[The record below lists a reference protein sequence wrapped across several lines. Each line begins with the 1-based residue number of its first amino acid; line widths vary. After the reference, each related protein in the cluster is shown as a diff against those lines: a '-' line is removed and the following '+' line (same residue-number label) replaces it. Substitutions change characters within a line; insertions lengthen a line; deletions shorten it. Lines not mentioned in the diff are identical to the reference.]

1 MNRLSSLATLVAL
14 PSVQHKKRFLIG
26 PSVILAVLLPP
37 FAAAAEH
44 LASNST
50 QLAAAIKRAWPGDSI
65 VMADGTWKDAEI
77 VFMAKGSAQKPVSLR
92 ARTPGKVVLT
102 GQSRLHI
109 GGSYLVVDGLWFKDG
124 SIKSGSIIEF
134 RVNPKTHASQCRLTN
149 CAITDY
155 NPPERGLDYKWC
167 SLYGQNN
174 RVDHCYFAGKT
185 HVGTTLVVWVGQQ
198 PDRHRIDHNHF
209 GPRPPLGENG
219 GETIRVGTS
228 EVSMNASRTIA
239 EDNLFERCNGEVEVI
254 SNKSCENTYRRNTFR
269 ECAGTL
275 TLRHGNRC
283 EVYDNVF
290 IGNGKKHT
298 GGVRIIG
305 EDHRVFRNHFLNLAG
320 KDTRA
325 AICMMNGIPNSE
337 LHGYWQV
344 KRALVTS
351 NAFVH
356 CAQNFVIGY
365 AGKDGTLP
373 PVACVITNN
382 VIAGASA
389 EAPPQPAM
397 LKDVGPAWR
406 GTEPSDRR

>member
-1 MNRLSSLATLVAL
+1 MRRF
-14 PSVQHKKRFLIG
+14 PIQSVFA
-26 PSVILAVLLPP
+26 LAVLLPSLV
-37 FAAAAEH
+37 AAAEH
-44 LASNST
+44 PAPNPT
-50 QLAAAIKRAWPGDSI
+50 QLAAAVRRAWPGDSI
-65 VMADGTWKDAEI
+65 VMADGVWKDAEI
-77 VFMAKGSAQKPVSLR
+77 VFTAKGSAQKPVTLR

-102 GQSRLHI
+102 GQSRLHM
-109 GGSYLVVDGLWFKDG
+109 GGSHLVVDGLWFKDG
-124 SIKSGSIIEF
+124 FVKSGSVIEF
-134 RVNPKTHASQCRLTN
+134 RGNPKTLASQCRLTN

-155 NPPERGLDYKWC
+155 NPPERATDYKWC

-185 HVGTTLVVWVGQQ
+185 HVGTMLVVWVGEQ
-198 PDRHRIDHNHF
+198 PDQHRIDHNHF

-228 EVSMNASRTIA
+228 EVSMNASRTTV
-239 EDNLFERCNGEVEVI
+239 EDNLFEHCNGEVEII
-254 SNKSCENTYRRNTFR
+254 SNKSCENVYRRNTFR

-290 IGNGKKHT
+290 IGNSKKHT

-344 KRALVTS
+344 RRALVTS
-351 NAFVH
+351 NTFVR

-373 PVACVITNN
+373 PVACVIANN

-389 EAPPQPAM
+389 EVPPQPAM
-397 LKDVGPAWR
+397 PKDIGPAWR
-406 GTEPSDRR
+406 EVEQPKRR